1 MNFSKINNS
10 ALDIVKKR
18 KIELLL
24 QDPNNNE
31 CFECNKLFPDYISI
45 NNAIFLCNDCAKIH
59 LNFPKSL
66 SNIIR
71 NSIDNLSIKNV
82 QYLTYGGNK
91 NLKIFINNEYPNLT
105 KLSPIYFY
113 QTHAMD
119 YYRKRIQY
127 LVEGGIKPIKPDNN
141 LAYELI
147 SINQN
152 IDNKI
157 IQRLDNYQR
166 KQKLIKKIKSESFIK
181 RRNNPYPKIKPLV
194 GISRES
200 KYNKFIVNNNKNY
213 NSFMKTSTNFKNYG
227 YFNDSMDGNTM
238 KLRSSSTEK
247 KNTYYPSFHNNY
259 DVDDDYFNPKELYT
273 QLDNNNNSLYKK
285 DSISGYN
292 NSNTIQ
298 NKNIKLREKILKRN
312 ENYKHFKNFYSNPC
326 IKNYAI
332 NNNNIYA
339 QYMSQNYLSNYKNIN
354 DNNLYSRDKSYNN
367 ERNNNTTI
375 FNYDRRRN
383 VNSNIDLRSYL
394 QDNSRDNENY
404 IFNLKLNSSK
414 PTLIN
419 GLNEEEVRDIK
430 KNSNINNINNNII
443 INRNLNVFYNNNT
456 NNNNNN
462 EQKKIFKKKPLGN
475 SFSIQEKRHSIQ
487 NSMTSLEY
495 LNYLKDNTKCNN
507 TLKNIKIIFNERN
520 DKNLI
525 KVNKMKTSYKT
536 EQGIKT
542 YSDLTNFV
550 NKYGENKNII
560 VNRNL
565 KNKNNNKEKNIKEE
579 KSEESEIIKRISR
592 VIKIQKEK
600 KEKKNYENINNK
612 TTDSNKIPN
621 NYKFKIINVTKINHK
636 IKENKTNKEKEN
648 ITNKNTSNPNL
659 NKNVKEIKIKIYKRN
674 SKTIKNIEPRKTNH
688 SLMKELN
695 NLPSGKKKNILE
707 IIKSNILSNN
717 SVSPGVQKILNIRDE
732 QNIGNNSKF
741 K

>member
-1 MNFSKINNS
+1 
-10 ALDIVKKR
+10 
-18 KIELLL
+18 
-24 QDPNNNE
+24 
-31 CFECNKLFPDYISI
+31 
-45 NNAIFLCNDCAKIH
+45 
-59 LNFPKSL
+59 
-66 SNIIR
+66 
-71 NSIDNLSIKNV
+71 
-82 QYLTYGGNK
+82 
-91 NLKIFINNEYPNLT
+91 
-105 KLSPIYFY
+105 
-113 QTHAMD
+113 
-119 YYRKRIQY
+119 
-127 LVEGGIKPIKPDNN
+127 
-141 LAYELI
+141 
-147 SINQN
+147 
-152 IDNKI
+152 
-157 IQRLDNYQR
+157 
-166 KQKLIKKIKSESFIK
+166 
-181 RRNNPYPKIKPLV
+181 
-194 GISRES
+194 
-200 KYNKFIVNNNKNY
+200 
-213 NSFMKTSTNFKNYG
+213 
-227 YFNDSMDGNTM
+227 
-238 KLRSSSTEK
+238 
-247 KNTYYPSFHNNY
+247 
-259 DVDDDYFNPKELYT
+259 
-273 QLDNNNNSLYKK
+273 
-285 DSISGYN
+285 
-292 NSNTIQ
+292 
-298 NKNIKLREKILKRN
+298 
-312 ENYKHFKNFYSNPC
+312 
-326 IKNYAI
+326 
-332 NNNNIYA
+332 
-339 QYMSQNYLSNYKNIN
+339 MSQNYLSNYKNIN
-354 DNNLYSRDKSYNN
+354 DNNLYSRDKSYNID
-367 ERNNNTTI
+367 RNNNTTI